1 MIGAASKVFL
11 VFMLACSSG
20 SAQQART
27 LLVNGTAAI
36 INKKVVTVQDAF
48 VFRAIQRVKSGQ
60 EPIILEEEGDN
71 LKKTVQKIV
80 FEEMVLAEMKSLQK
94 GVNVQNEFSKW
105 FKEGKEHKKGL
116 QIIKQRYG
124 VSDADLAQ
132 KVTQT
137 LTADRFVQMKIETVT
152 PVITEDEAQKYFK
165 RNEAQFRGRSY
176 ENLKPNIVVLLK
188 KQAVQKSL
196 EEWVRSLKEKYE
208 VTMLLEG

>member
-1 MIGAASKVFL
+1 MIGAASKCFL
-11 VFMLACSSG
+11 VFVACSSG
-20 SAQQART
+20 SAQQTRT

-36 INKKVVTVQDAF
+36 INKKVVTIQDAF
-48 VFRAIQRVKSGQ
+48 VFRAMQRVKSGQ

-105 FKEGKEHKKGL
+105 FKEGKEQKKGL

-124 VSDADLAQ
+124 VGDADLAQ
-132 KVTQT
+132 IVTRT

-176 ENLKPNIVVLLK
+176 ESLKPNIVVLLK

-208 VTMLLEG
+208 VTMLLES

>member
-1 MIGAASKVFL
+1 MIGAASKCFL
-11 VFMLACSSG
+11 VFVLACSSG
-20 SAQQART
+20 SAQQTRT

-36 INKKVVTVQDAF
+36 INKKVVTIQDAF
-48 VFRAIQRVKSGQ
+48 VFRAMQRVKSGQ

-105 FKEGKEHKKGL
+105 FKEGKEQKKGL

-124 VSDADLAQ
+124 VGDADLAQ
-132 KVTQT
+132 IVTRT

-176 ENLKPNIVVLLK
+176 ESLKPNIVVLLK

-208 VTMLLEG
+208 VTMLLES